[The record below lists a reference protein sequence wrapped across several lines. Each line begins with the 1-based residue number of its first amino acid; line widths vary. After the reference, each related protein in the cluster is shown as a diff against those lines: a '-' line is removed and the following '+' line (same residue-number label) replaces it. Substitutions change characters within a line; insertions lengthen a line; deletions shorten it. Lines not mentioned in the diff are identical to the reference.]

1 MTHRRSGV
9 LQLAAFAALLA
20 LAHPLTLTA
29 GNGDYDLDNDID
41 WDDFAYWAGCM
52 TGEQGSFVAPY
63 VALLND

>member
-1 MTHRRSGV
+1 MTYRRSGV
-9 LQLAAFAALLA
+9 LHLAAFAGLLA

-41 WDDFAYWAGCM
+41 WDDVAYWAGCM

>member
-29 GNGDYDLDNDID
+29 GNGDYDLDNVID
-41 WDDFAYWAGCM
+41 WDVFAYWAGCM
-52 TGEQGSFVAPY
+52 TGEEGSFVAPY
-63 VALLND
+63 VALIND